1 MGRSTRQQVILAKV
15 ETTIGT
21 DAVPTGA
28 ANAVLVSDVEI
39 TPVESNNVDRNIIWP
54 WFGASEQLQGSVMKK
69 ISFTVELQNGGTAG
83 TAPAYDALLQGCAF
97 AGVTATTPSRFT
109 YSPISASLK
118 TLTIY
123 AHDSGV
129 LHKYL
134 SAMGDVEFSIPIG
147 GKPTMKF
154 SFTALDG
161 GETAVSNPAATLTAY
176 KTPLAS
182 TSVNTASP
190 VFGGTLSAGA
200 VSGGTTYA
208 STGLQSLKMG
218 NSVQFTELTGANSV
232 DITDRKV
239 TGSIELELTAAQEV
253 AMLAD
258 VKANTLRSFSIL
270 HGVGAGYQAR
280 IWCPG
285 VQLSNPKKVDRNGT
299 RLIGFDFTAVPVSGN
314 DEVQLILL

>member
-15 ETTIGT
+15 ETTVGT
-21 DAVPTGA
+21 DAAPTGA
-28 ANAVLVSDVEI
+28 LNAVLVSDLEI
-39 TPVESNNVDRNIIWP
+39 TPVESSNIDRNIMWP
-54 WFGASEQLQGSVMKK
+54 WFGASEQLQGSIQKK

-83 TAPAYDALLQGCAF
+83 TAPAWDALLQGCAF
-97 AGVTATTPSRFT
+97 AGATATTPSRYT
-109 YSPISASLK
+109 YSPVSAAFK

-134 SAMGDVEFSIPIG
+134 GALGDVEFSIPIG

-161 GETAVSNPAATLTAY
+161 GETATANPSATLTGY

-182 TSVNTASP
+182 TSVNTVSP
-190 VFGGTLSAGA
+190 AIGGTLTAGA
-200 VSGGTTYA
+200 VTGGTTYN

-232 DITDRKV
+232 DMTDRKA
-239 TGSIELELTAAQEV
+239 TGSIELDLTAAQEV
-253 AMLAD
+253 SLLAD

-270 HGVGAGYQAR
+270 HGVGAGYQVR
-280 IWCPG
+280 IWCPS
-285 VQLSNPKKVDRNGT
+285 VQFSNPKKVDKNGL
-299 RLIGFDFTAVPVSGN
+299 RLIGFDFTAIPSAGN
-314 DEVQLILL
+314 DEVQIILL